1 MTFDGIDADGTVTKG
16 GYSSYIVVHER
27 YLKVSHSN
35 WQRLCCVQ
43 DDEAQDQ
50 SPWEIIGRGWT
61 WRSWTLGARVS
72 KKDEA
77 LDLLGADKFII
88 SSDEQQMTEL
98 ARSFDF
104 IINTASGSISFDLYL
119 SLLKANGTKTVTGAL
134 PGGVKHT
141 QELLDFC
148 GAHKIYP
155 DIEMIP
161 IQYANEAL
169 GRLIK
174 KDVKHRYCKFTQMSR
189 GSRFYM

>member
-27 YLKVSHSN
+27 MMKHKINHPGKS
-35 WQRLCCVQ
+35 
-43 DDEAQDQ
+43 
-50 SPWEIIGRGWT
+50 
-61 WRSWTLGARVS
+61 LGV

-119 SLLKANGTKTVTGAL
+119 SLLKANGVLVVAGVPKEVQFRTKTVTGAL

-161 IQYANEAL
+161 IQMSSIDIANSL
-169 GRLIK
+169 K
-174 KDVKHRYCKFTQMSR
+174 
-189 GSRFYM
+189 